1 VEIDLQTTLASRSKA
16 SGDPQNDASRGLDS
30 ETDSSYK
37 LAITPYFS
45 GVVPTVTV
53 ESARSLESD
62 DVIETEWPTH
72 LRQLRLGDEH
82 ATSEDST
89 GTGTTITRET
99 VSRGP
104 LR

>member
-45 GVVPTVTV
+45 V
-53 ESARSLESD
+53 ESD